1 MVLPAT
7 PYINQN
13 KCSRVVV
20 AVIISCAFLTFQ
32 TQFNCTTI
40 SNSLKLKVKQ
50 LNAAY
55 DLVKYHP
62 AAALCIQKFSLPYCD
77 YFLRKALQF
86 LSISI
91 HSHSQFPNSQN
102 FCLPSLY
109 LCAARVLNV
118 SVMHTIIANY
128 TSTISGVWCTGFL
141 CEPKM
146 RSTNRYRG

>member
-55 DLVKYHP
+55 DLVKYHL
-62 AAALCIQKFSLPYCD
+62 AAALCIHKFSLPCD

-86 LSISI
+86 LSISN
-91 HSHSQFPNSQN
+91 HSH
-102 FCLPSLY
+102 CLSFQIPKTSVHPILY

-141 CEPKM
+141 CEPCDIVNCF
-146 RSTNRYRG
+146 T